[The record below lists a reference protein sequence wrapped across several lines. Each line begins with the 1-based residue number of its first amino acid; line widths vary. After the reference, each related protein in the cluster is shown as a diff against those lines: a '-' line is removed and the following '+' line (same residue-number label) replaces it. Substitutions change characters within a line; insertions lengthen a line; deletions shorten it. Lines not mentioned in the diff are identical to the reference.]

1 MEMQGTIDENERML
15 SQKNVELDKQGE
27 AFLEL

>member
-1 MEMQGTIDENERML
+1 MQGTIDENERML